1 MNKCKNCGAEYVVKR
16 GVSGLCRS
24 CVSKHNLANARNR
37 YWAQLEED
45 RKRKEEVAAQKKES
59 WTQSE
64 NMLAIARIAAEARK
78 SGLRY
83 GKQVAKN

>member
-1 MNKCKNCGAEYVVKR
+1 MAK
-16 GVSGLCRS
+16 
-24 CVSKHNLANARNR
+24 ARNR
-37 YWAQLEED
+37 YWAQLEEE

-78 SGLRY
+78 SGLSY
-83 GKQVAKN
+83 GKQAAKN